1 MEKDFVASKFLVESI
16 KTSFKKFQITTNR
29 DNNLFA
35 FIYSLNISIFVT
47 ENFSYKLVFRK
58 LDEQRNIRNFM
69 VSRKVEANV

>member
-1 MEKDFVASKFLVESI
+1 MEKDFVISKFLVESI
-16 KTSFKKFQITTNR
+16 KASFKKFQITTNR
-29 DNNLFA
+29 DNNLFT
-35 FIYSLNISIFVT
+35 FIYLLNISIFVT